1 MATRAMRAEI
11 RSKFECTRAQDFPFF
26 YGISQPFKDVD
37 SSGRETRA
45 ERCRTIISIR
55 RPSNREP
62 GRHRPFLMAASWGL
76 PPWRGELVGG
86 IVNRRRGLLSP
97 TG

>member
-1 MATRAMRAEI
+1 MRAEI

-45 ERCRTIISIR
+45 EQGATRASAFGLRFLVLRTQLVQAGPPR
-55 RPSNREP
+55 RK
-62 GRHRPFLMAASWGL
+62 
-76 PPWRGELVGG
+76 
-86 IVNRRRGLLSP
+86 
-97 TG
+97 

>member
-1 MATRAMRAEI
+1 MRAEI

-45 ERCRTIISIR
+45 EQAIDCDDSAYFPPRNNNAVSLIDLTFAMSIHPRTICARLS
-55 RPSNREP
+55 S
-62 GRHRPFLMAASWGL
+62 
-76 PPWRGELVGG
+76 RG
-86 IVNRRRGLLSP
+86 
-97 TG
+97 T

>member
-37 SSGRETRA
+37 SSGQETRA
-45 ERCRTIISIR
+45 EQSHNYA
-55 RPSNREP
+55 P
-62 GRHRPFLMAASWGL
+62 RHQVPKIEKRVALQSAVVTSSVVLASKVS
-76 PPWRGELVGG
+76 EM
-86 IVNRRRGLLSP
+86 SC
-97 TG
+97 